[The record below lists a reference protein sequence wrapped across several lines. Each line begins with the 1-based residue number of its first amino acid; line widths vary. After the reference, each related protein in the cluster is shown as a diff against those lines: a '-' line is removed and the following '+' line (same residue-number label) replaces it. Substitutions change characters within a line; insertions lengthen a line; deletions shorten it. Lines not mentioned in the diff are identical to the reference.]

1 MKSNLTILT
10 IYIYNS
16 IIKLITPKKTTTPKV
31 DIIHDYKIK
40 LMEEGKFT
48 KVNFD
53 LSHHL

>member
-1 MKSNLTILT
+1 MKSNLTIVT

-16 IIKLITPKKTTTPKV
+16 IIKLITPKIKTNPNI
-31 DIIHDYKIK
+31 DIIYDYKIK
-40 LMEEGKFT
+40 LMEEGKLT

>member
-1 MKSNLTILT
+1 MESKIITVSR
-10 IYIYNS
+10 YIYNS